1 MQNGESHDRNK
12 ANQFLGES
20 DADGILEFLNGR
32 PLEGQERLA
41 AKSKARVLELIS
53 DLRNLL
59 NCVGA
64 TWDGKLTKELS
75 DQFQSVNLR
84 LTKYPTFPIFYP
96 KEDSPRR
103 WNVDDALW
111 GKRSVVESVA
121 VHALVRLANQGLLER
136 LQLCQCGLWYFGRFS
151 HQRFCSAECRVRFWE
166 SSEER
171 KEQKRQ
177 RSRENYLYHKV
188 HKKNSRQKTERG
200 KGA

>member
-1 MQNGESHDRNK
+1 MQKHESHDRNK
-12 ANQFLGES
+12 SNQFLGES
-20 DADGILEFLNGR
+20 DADGILEFLNGT
-32 PLEGQERLA
+32 PMEGLERLHA
-41 AKSKARVLELIS
+41 RSKARILELIL

-59 NCVGA
+59 NFIGP
-64 TWDGKLTKELS
+64 TWDGKLTKEVS
-75 DQFQSVNLR
+75 DQFQSVNVK

-96 KEDSPRR
+96 MEDSPRR

-111 GKRSVVESVA
+111 GKRSVAESVA

-151 HQRFCSAECRVRFWE
+151 HQRFCSAGCRVRFWE

-171 KEQKRQ
+171 KEQKRL

-188 HKKNSRQKTERG
+188 HKKNPRPRTEKR
-200 KGA
+200 KGE